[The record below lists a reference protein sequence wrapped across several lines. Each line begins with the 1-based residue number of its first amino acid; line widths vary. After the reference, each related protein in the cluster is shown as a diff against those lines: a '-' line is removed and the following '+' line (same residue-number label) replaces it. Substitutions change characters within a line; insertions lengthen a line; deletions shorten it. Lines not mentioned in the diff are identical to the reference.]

1 MAFRGNF
8 SNEDIVVKQ
17 SKVRQL
23 VDIIQAD
30 IASET
35 GNSRKRY
42 EVFTKT
48 GSSSTPVTSSLFHT
62 VFDQDHTLQTSN
74 EMLDITI
81 GAYASERS
89 DGQFDVCDQV
99 IPVDNNGKLN
109 FPDTFLMG
117 REKVNIYKQYAQVLL
132 GDSSAS
138 FHSPY
143 SSSDESSRIDYPIF
157 INIKR
162 LFTRDGLDKDQF
174 SIKLYSSTA
183 DGGGNG
189 ATSILDP
196 GQHDGSLL
204 LYTDSEASSNL
215 SITSIGGAIGNI
227 KSSDGSVNVGLIF
240 YDKGIVILDAE
251 KVFNVSQELTGTI
264 PTLASATEDLSSDTI
279 LTLWQKA
286 SIDTILDHICGTRF
300 GTAVQSAMGFIN
312 TTSINSSIYIARV
325 GPNDCNYSSNP
336 TYTDDDGTIR
346 CIQDKGDD
354 PFSYITTIG
363 LYSGNDLVAVAK
375 TSRPIEKN
383 PEVDLSISVRLDF

>member
-1 MAFRGNF
+1 MSFRGNF

-30 IASET
+30 IAST
-35 GNSRKRY
+35 SSRKTY
-42 EVFTKT
+42 DVFTKS
-48 GSSSTPVTSSLFHT
+48 GAVDITSSLFHT
-62 VFDQDHTLQTSN
+62 VFDQDFSLQTSN

-81 GAYASERS
+81 GAYAKANANGSFE
-89 DGQFDVCDQV
+89 VCDETIQ
-99 IPVDNNGKLN
+99 VDNNGKLN
-109 FPDTFLMG
+109 FADTFLMG

-143 SSSDESSRIDYPIF
+143 SSSDEASRIDYPIF

-174 SIKLYSSTA
+174 SIKLYDDTSADGDVVVALDDVGSST
-183 DGGGNG
+183 NKFK
-189 ATSILDP
+189 
-196 GQHDGSLL
+196 
-204 LYTDSEASSNL
+204 LYTDSDASSNL

-227 KSSDGSVNVGLIF
+227 KSSDGLSNVGLIF

-251 KVFNVSQELTGTI
+251 KVFNVDQVLTGNVA
-264 PTLASATEDLSSDTI
+264 TLSGTEVWAEVDSNKILDL
-279 LTLWQKA
+279 WKVA
-286 SIDTILDHICGTRF
+286 SIDEILNHICGTRF

-354 PFSYITTIG
+354 PFSYVTTIG

>member
-30 IASET
+30 IAST
-35 GNSRKRY
+35 SSRKTY
-42 EVFTKT
+42 DVFTKS
-48 GSSSTPVTSSLFHT
+48 GTPDITSSLFHT
-62 VFDQDHTLQTSN
+62 VFDQNFSLQTSN

-81 GAYASERS
+81 GAYAKANANGSFE
-89 DGQFDVCDQV
+89 VCDETIQ
-99 IPVDNNGKLN
+99 VDNNGKLN
-109 FPDTFLMG
+109 FADTFLMG

-143 SSSDESSRIDYPIF
+143 SSSDDASRIDYPIF

-174 SIKLYSSTA
+174 SIKLYN
-183 DGGGNG
+183 D
-189 ATSILDP
+189 TSAANNNDVVDLDVV
-196 GQHDGSLL
+196 GSDTNEFN
-204 LYTDSEASSNL
+204 LYTDSDASSNL

-227 KSSDGSVNVGLIF
+227 KSPDSSSNVGLIF

-251 KVFNVSQELTGTI
+251 KVFNVDQVLTGDVA
-264 PTLASATEDLSSDTI
+264 TLSGTETWVEGGGNKILDL
-279 LTLWQKA
+279 WKVA
-286 SIDTILDHICGTRF
+286 SIDQILNHICGTRF

-354 PFSYITTIG
+354 PFSYVTTIG

>member
-30 IASET
+30 IEST
-35 GNSRKRY
+35 SSRKTY
-42 EVFTKT
+42 DVFTKSGT
-48 GSSSTPVTSSLFHT
+48 NDITSSLFHT
-62 VFDQDHTLQTSN
+62 VFDQDFSLQTSN

-81 GAYASERS
+81 GAYAKANS
-89 DGQFDVCDQV
+89 DGSFEVCDETIQ
-99 IPVDNNGKLN
+99 VDNNGKLN
-109 FPDTFLMG
+109 FADTFLMG

-143 SSSDESSRIDYPIF
+143 SSSDEASRIDYPIF

-174 SIKLYSSTA
+174 SIKLFDDISSAGDIA
-183 DGGGNG
+183 DTPLTTVGEN
-189 ATSILDP
+189 TTNLK
-196 GQHDGSLL
+196 

-227 KSSDGSVNVGLIF
+227 KSADNDNVGLIF

-264 PTLASATEDLSSDTI
+264 PTLAEPDEDFSGSI
-279 LTLWQKA
+279 LTLWKKA
-286 SIDTILDHICGTRF
+286 SIDTVLDHICGTRF
-300 GTAVQSAMGFIN
+300 GNAVQSAMGFIN

-354 PFSYITTIG
+354 PFSYVTTIG

>member
-30 IASET
+30 IASAS
-35 GNSRKRY
+35 GNSRKTY
-42 EVFTKT
+42 DVFTKS
-48 GSSSTPVTSSLFHT
+48 GTPDITSSLFHT
-62 VFDQDHTLQTSN
+62 VFDQDFSLQTSN

-81 GAYASERS
+81 GAYAKENSNGSFE
-89 DGQFDVCDQV
+89 VCDETIQ
-99 IPVDNNGKLN
+99 VDNNGKLN
-109 FPDTFLMG
+109 FVDAFLMG

-143 SSSDESSRIDYPIF
+143 SNSDEASRIDYPIF

-174 SIKLYSSTA
+174 SIKLYN
-183 DGGGNG
+183 D
-189 ATSILDP
+189 TSAAGDAVVGLDVV
-196 GQHDGSLL
+196 GSDTNKFN
-204 LYTDSEASSNL
+204 LYTDSGASSNL

-227 KSSDGSVNVGLIF
+227 KSAGVEVGLIF

-251 KVFNVSQELTGTI
+251 KVFNVNQVLTGDVE
-264 PTLASATEDLSSDTI
+264 TLSGTDTWNESDGNKILDL
-279 LTLWQKA
+279 WKVA
-286 SIDTILDHICGTRF
+286 SIDQILNHICGTRF

-354 PFSYITTIG
+354 PFSYVTTIG

>member
-30 IASET
+30 IEST
-35 GNSRKRY
+35 SSRKTY
-42 EVFTKT
+42 DVFTKSGT
-48 GSSSTPVTSSLFHT
+48 NDITSSLFHT
-62 VFDQDHTLQTSN
+62 VFDQDFSLQTSN

-81 GAYASERS
+81 GAYAKANANGSFE
-89 DGQFDVCDQV
+89 VCDETIQ
-99 IPVDNNGKLN
+99 VDNNGKLN
-109 FPDTFLMG
+109 FADTFLMG

-143 SSSDESSRIDYPIF
+143 SSSDEASRIDYPIF

-174 SIKLYSSTA
+174 SIKLYN
-183 DGGGNG
+183 D
-189 ATSILDP
+189 TSDANDAVVDLGIV
-196 GQHDGSLL
+196 GSELNKFN

-227 KSSDGSVNVGLIF
+227 KSSDGLSNVGLIF

-251 KVFNVSQELTGTI
+251 KVFNVNQVLTGDVA
-264 PTLASATEDLSSDTI
+264 TLSGTETWDEGDGNKILDL
-279 LTLWQKA
+279 WKVA
-286 SIDTILDHICGTRF
+286 SIDQILNHICGTRF
-300 GTAVQSAMGFIN
+300 GNAVQSAMGFIN

-354 PFSYITTIG
+354 PFSYVTTIG

>member
-30 IASET
+30 IAST
-35 GNSRKRY
+35 SSRKTY
-42 EVFTKT
+42 DVFTKSGT
-48 GSSSTPVTSSLFHT
+48 NDITSSLFHT
-62 VFDQDHTLQTSN
+62 VFDQDFSLQTSN

-81 GAYASERS
+81 GAYAKANS
-89 DGQFDVCDQV
+89 DGSFEVCDETIQ
-99 IPVDNNGKLN
+99 VDNNGKLN
-109 FPDTFLMG
+109 FADTFLMG

-143 SSSDESSRIDYPIF
+143 SSSDEASRIDYPIF

-174 SIKLYSSTA
+174 SIKLYN
-183 DGGGNG
+183 D
-189 ATSILDP
+189 TSDANDAVVDLGIV
-196 GQHDGSLL
+196 GSELNKFN

-227 KSSDGSVNVGLIF
+227 KSSDGLSNVGLIF

-251 KVFNVSQELTGTI
+251 KVFNVNQVLTGDVA
-264 PTLASATEDLSSDTI
+264 TLSGTETWDEGDGNKILDL
-279 LTLWQKA
+279 WKVA
-286 SIDTILDHICGTRF
+286 SIDQILNHICGTRF
-300 GTAVQSAMGFIN
+300 GNAVQSAMGFIN

-354 PFSYITTIG
+354 PFSYVTTIG

>member
-30 IASET
+30 IAST
-35 GNSRKRY
+35 SSRKTY
-42 EVFTKT
+42 DVFTKSGT
-48 GSSSTPVTSSLFHT
+48 NDITSSLFHT
-62 VFDQDHTLQTSN
+62 VFDQDFSLQTSN

-81 GAYASERS
+81 GAYAKANANGSFE
-89 DGQFDVCDQV
+89 VCDETIQ
-99 IPVDNNGKLN
+99 VDNNGKLN
-109 FPDTFLMG
+109 FADTFLMG

-143 SSSDESSRIDYPIF
+143 SSSDEASRIDYPIF

-174 SIKLYSSTA
+174 SIKLYN
-183 DGGGNG
+183 D
-189 ATSILDP
+189 TSDANDAVVDLGIV
-196 GQHDGSLL
+196 GSELNKFN

-227 KSSDGSVNVGLIF
+227 KSSDGLSNVGLIF

-251 KVFNVSQELTGTI
+251 KVFNVNQVLTGDVA
-264 PTLASATEDLSSDTI
+264 TLSGTETWDEGDGNKILDL
-279 LTLWQKA
+279 WKVA
-286 SIDTILDHICGTRF
+286 SIDQILNHICGTRF
-300 GTAVQSAMGFIN
+300 GNAVQSAMGFIN

-354 PFSYITTIG
+354 PFSYVTTIG

>member
-30 IASET
+30 IASAA
-35 GNSRKRY
+35 SRKTY
-42 EVFTKT
+42 DVFTKSGT
-48 GSSSTPVTSSLFHT
+48 NEITSSLFHT
-62 VFDQDHTLQTSN
+62 VFDQDFSLQTSN

-81 GAYASERS
+81 GAYAKANANGSFE
-89 DGQFDVCDQV
+89 VCDETIQ
-99 IPVDNNGKLN
+99 VDNNGKLN
-109 FPDTFLMG
+109 FADTFLMG

-143 SSSDESSRIDYPIF
+143 SSSDEASRIDYPIF

-174 SIKLYSSTA
+174 SIKLYDDISA
-183 DGGGNG
+183 GG
-189 ATSILDP
+189 
-196 GQHDGSLL
+196 DGSATNLATVGRSGNNL
-204 LYTDSEASSNL
+204 ILYTDSEASSSL

-227 KSSDGSVNVGLIF
+227 KSAGDVKVGLIF
-240 YDKGIVILDAE
+240 YDKGIVILDAK
-251 KVFNVSQELTGTI
+251 KVFNVNQVLTGTI
-264 PTLASATEDLSSDTI
+264 PTLASSTEPLSSDTI
-279 LTLWQKA
+279 LTLWKKA
-286 SIDTILDHICGTRF
+286 SIDTILNHICGTRF
-300 GTAVQSAMGFIN
+300 GEAVQSAMGFIN
-312 TTSINSSIYIARV
+312 TTSINSSVYIARV

-354 PFSYITTIG
+354 PFSYVTTIG

>member
-30 IASET
+30 IEST
-35 GNSRKRY
+35 SSRKTY
-42 EVFTKT
+42 DVFTKSGT
-48 GSSSTPVTSSLFHT
+48 NDITSSLFHT
-62 VFDQDHTLQTSN
+62 VFDQDFSLQTSN

-81 GAYASERS
+81 GAYAKANS
-89 DGQFDVCDQV
+89 DGSFEVCDETIQ
-99 IPVDNNGKLN
+99 VDNNGKLN
-109 FPDTFLMG
+109 FADTFLMG

-143 SSSDESSRIDYPIF
+143 SSSDEASRIDYPIF

-174 SIKLYSSTA
+174 SIKLYN
-183 DGGGNG
+183 D
-189 ATSILDP
+189 TSDANDAVVDLGIV
-196 GQHDGSLL
+196 GSELNKFN

-227 KSSDGSVNVGLIF
+227 KSSDGLSNVGLIF

-251 KVFNVSQELTGTI
+251 KVFNVNQVLTGDVA
-264 PTLASATEDLSSDTI
+264 TLSGTETWDEGDGNKILDL
-279 LTLWQKA
+279 WKVA
-286 SIDTILDHICGTRF
+286 SIDQILNHICGTRF
-300 GTAVQSAMGFIN
+300 GNAVQSAMGFIN

-354 PFSYITTIG
+354 PFSYVTTIG